1 MQLRG
6 LVTDLDV
13 IGLARAKDGLDKEIA
28 GPRVVIRDV
37 VDSRHSDTT
46 YIHKLRWPA
55 RAIENVVEF
64 SVYLCHL

>member
-1 MQLRG
+1 MARG
-6 LVTDLDV
+6 
-13 IGLARAKDGLDKEIA
+13 IDGLNKEIA
-28 GPRVVIRDV
+28 GPGVVMRDV

-46 YIHKLRWPA
+46 YIPKLRWPA